1 MTLRRKSGG
10 YVYVIKHE
18 HGFAKIGESHDP
30 MDRLNSLST
39 ATPYD
44 LFLFTTIEIVGDR
57 TEVESALHQIYGKS
71 HVSGEWFDID
81 EEDFQHLAQI
91 DQLFES
97 VVESVGGWTPE
108 VHLDLTEEELKGLR
122 ATEEQKKINEQV
134 EELSELIESG
144 DFPEDNVHAENPAIK
159 KHAKA
164 ANISPE
170 RLIAEFREATA
181 DDTNGKNT

>member
-1 MTLRRKSGG
+1 MTVRRKSGG

-30 MDRLNSLST
+30 MDRLNTLST

-44 LFLFTTIEIVGDR
+44 LFLFTTIEVVGDR
-57 TEVESALHQIYGKS
+57 TAVESALHQIYGKS
-71 HVSGEWFDID
+71 HVSGEWFDIG
-81 EEDFQHLAQI
+81 EEEFQRLANI

-97 VVESVGGWTPE
+97 VIESVDGWTPE
-108 VHLDLTEEELKGLR
+108 VHLALSEQELTELR

-134 EELSELIESG
+134 EELIDLISSG
-144 DFPEDNVHAENPAIK
+144 NFPAENVHAENPAIK

-170 RLIAEFREATA
+170 RFVAEYREVVT
-181 DDTNGKNT
+181 DDTDAENI